1 MTDKKPEGQ
10 FTKDGKFSSALFL
23 KATALFDENMK
34 KQDKEKQ
41 EQREEKAH
49 DRTVAAAKDVIK
61 HSNGSTENGDNENAN
76 KIEERE
82 VINTT
87 PVKGKCYQHV
97 LATKQVNTN
106 EGTKYYT
113 NKSNE
118 YVGKFVKG
126 LNYGDKGY
134 TSVFEKDGKEINIQ
148 HDENGNTVFI
158 DATCQDSQEGGKKKK
173 RKTLKKRKT
182 KKNKKKKSRKTK
194 SKK

>member
-1 MTDKKPEGQ
+1 MTDKKPETQ
-10 FTKDGKFSSALFL
+10 FMQNGKFSSDKFL
-23 KATALFDENMK
+23 KFTAALEKDFK
-34 KQDKEKQ
+34 KQDNEKQ
-41 EQREEKAH
+41 KEREEKAH
-49 DRTVAAAKDVIK
+49 LKTMSAAEKVINN
-61 HSNGSTENGDNENAN
+61 SNKSTENGDNENAN

-97 LATKQVNTN
+97 VATKHVNTN

-118 YVGKFVKG
+118 YVGKFVEG
-126 LNYGDKGY
+126 LDYGERGY
-134 TSVFEKDGKEINIQ
+134 TSVFEKDGKKINIQ